1 MNSTTNN
8 KTRYK
13 TLVVNGEK
21 YRTTFN
27 RKFTG
32 VKKWDK
38 PDDKKMISFIPCTIM
53 KVFVSTGQRI
63 ERNDEILLMEAMKM
77 QNTIH
82 SPVNGIIKNVNVKV
96 GDKIPKG
103 FVMIEFK

>member
-1 MNSTTNN
+1 MKSTTNN

-13 TLVVNGEK
+13 TLVINGEK

-32 VKKWDK
+32 TKKWVK

-77 QNTIH
+77 QNTIL
-82 SPVNGIIKNVNVKV
+82 SPVSGIIKNVNVKE

-103 FVMIEFK
+103 FVMIEFQ

>member
-13 TLVVNGEK
+13 TLVINGEK

-32 VKKWDK
+32 TKKWVK

-77 QNTIH
+77 QNTIL
-82 SPVNGIIKNVNVKV
+82 SPVSGIIKNVNVKE

>member
-13 TLVVNGEK
+13 TLVINGEK

-32 VKKWDK
+32 TKKWAK

-77 QNTIH
+77 QNTIL
-82 SPVNGIIKNVNVKV
+82 SPVSGIIKNVNVKE

-103 FVMIEFK
+103 FVMIEFQ

>member
-1 MNSTTNN
+1 MNSTNN
-8 KTRYK
+8 SKTRYK
-13 TLVVNGEK
+13 TLVINGVK
-21 YRTTFN
+21 YRTNFN
-27 RKFTG
+27 RKFTDI
-32 VKKWDK
+32 KKWIK
-38 PDDKKMISFIPCTIM
+38 PDDKKMISFIPCTII

-63 ERNDEILLMEAMKM
+63 NRNDEILLMEAMKM

-103 FVMIEFK
+103 IVMIEFK

>member
-1 MNSTTNN
+1 MNRTTNT

-13 TLVVNGEK
+13 TLVINGEK

-32 VKKWDK
+32 IKKWAK
-38 PDDKKMISFIPCTIM
+38 PDDKKIISFIPCTIM

-63 ERNDEILLMEAMKM
+63 NRNDEILLMEAMKM

-103 FVMIEFK
+103 FVMIEFQ